1 MGVPQATRDSKKRP
15 DSNFKSWEPCYFRWK
30 TDLGLSSVGKRSQIP
45 LCTVS
50 DADRYFW
57 CKTCKGL
64 VYILPADLWQDWN
77 FNQEAE
83 IYKGTLDHS
92 AYIYNQFVRR
102 EDFRLLGLYRVT
114 EILIWEN
121 AVESFSLRNVEEFDV
136 PHLPFNELKGHLR
149 FIFTDVYLGQ
159 GCIDQWTWSSWYNGL
174 DVFFF
179 FPFLIYNYSLWGGT
193 VV

>member
-1 MGVPQATRDSKKRP
+1 MPIDISDVRP
-15 DSNFKSWEPCYFRWK
+15 AKALFIFY
-30 TDLGLSSVGKRSQIP
+30 P
-45 LCTVS
+45 LIC
-50 DADRYFW
+50 DRIETLIRKLKF
-57 CKTCKGL
+57 
-64 VYILPADLWQDWN
+64 
-77 FNQEAE
+77 
-83 IYKGTLDHS
+83 YKGTLDHS

-159 GCIDQWTWSSWYNGL
+159 GCIDR
-174 DVFFF
+174 
-179 FPFLIYNYSLWGGT
+179 
-193 VV
+193 